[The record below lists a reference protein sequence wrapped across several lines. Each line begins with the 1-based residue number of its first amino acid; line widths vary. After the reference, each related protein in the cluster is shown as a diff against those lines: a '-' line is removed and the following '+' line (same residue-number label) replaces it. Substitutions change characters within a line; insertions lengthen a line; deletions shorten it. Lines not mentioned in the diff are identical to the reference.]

1 MSNLQIIEALCQLVE
16 QQNDLIRM
24 MAAELEMLQSVQSYK
39 DMVRSIQ
46 AQYASIIGSNETPD
60 F

>member
-16 QQNDLIRM
+16 RQNELIRL
-24 MAAELEMLQSVQSYK
+24 MASELEMLQSVTEYAEL
-39 DMVRSIQ
+39 VRSIQ
-46 AQYASIIGSNETPD
+46 SQYANILGSNETPD